1 MNSLASR
8 VFTKSL
14 RFFSYTALRQI
25 RGSFHLGLVISQWLI
40 SLLSKLSPTMLG
52 VGFSC
57 WSFYFQTH
65 CSAVR
70 TFLTVFV
77 FVLECAGVHLYNMNQ
92 CRCLSAILAYSV
104 SYDLVL
110 ACMAFVLP
118 TFGKAE
124 DDYRALC
131 EEPYDQKQDIRN
143 TVRLFTQDHD
153 ELTDCFGRV
162 SSRSLAECFECVPVE
177 PPEAAAEVIPQSPG
191 LVFADDADLFHEFIR
206 QGEAQITGKD
216 IERLCSDERCHTIT
230 IQVDTRPPGILD
242 TKNVH
247 SPLNASAKY
256 MWRATKYQAT
266 QIGLYL
272 FFDASAGAF
281 SSFSMYWLGPV
292 ILAYLSVVFP
302 RCRLILLDGDAV
314 VCMDEME
321 NSLKKDSTVAKDC
334 FVTASDSAS
343 PINAGFVYLR
353 FASTRNF
360 VLQDFE
366 YGEWFQL
373 LKNILKKCRFFGD
386 PLPTALLLSLGSKEQ
401 LM

>member
-14 RFFSYTALRQI
+14 RLFSYTTLRQI

-124 DDYRALC
+124 ADYRALC
-131 EEPYDQKQDIRN
+131 EEPYERKQQIQN
-143 TVRLFTQDHD
+143 TVRLFSHVRDV
-153 ELTDCFGRV
+153 LTDCFGHVR
-162 SSRSLAECFECVPVE
+162 SWSLAKAFECVHV
-177 PPEAAAEVIPQSPG
+177 
-191 LVFADDADLFHEFIR
+191 
-206 QGEAQITGKD
+206 
-216 IERLCSDERCHTIT
+216 
-230 IQVDTRPPGILD
+230 
-242 TKNVH
+242 
-247 SPLNASAKY
+247 
-256 MWRATKYQAT
+256 
-266 QIGLYL
+266 
-272 FFDASAGAF
+272 
-281 SSFSMYWLGPV
+281 
-292 ILAYLSVVFP
+292 
-302 RCRLILLDGDAV
+302 
-314 VCMDEME
+314 
-321 NSLKKDSTVAKDC
+321 
-334 FVTASDSAS
+334 
-343 PINAGFVYLR
+343 
-353 FASTRNF
+353 
-360 VLQDFE
+360 
-366 YGEWFQL
+366 
-373 LKNILKKCRFFGD
+373 
-386 PLPTALLLSLGSKEQ
+386 
-401 LM
+401 